1 MRDAYEVKYCKVLDT
16 WTGSY
21 VGWGYFIV
29 ALWPVGTRF
38 SLEPINSN
46 MPSES

>member
-1 MRDAYEVKYCKVLDT
+1 MNEAYEVKYCKVLDT

-29 ALWPVGTRF
+29 ALWPVGTRHR
-38 SLEPINSN
+38 LEIINKET
-46 MPSES
+46 P